1 MTNLSTQV
9 LVIGGGATGL
19 GVAWDAVLRGL
30 KVVLV
35 EQYNLA
41 QGTSGRYHGLLHSG
55 GRYVLNDPQS
65 ASECARENEILRK
78 IAPHTIEDTGG
89 LYISTPA
96 DPLDYPDR
104 WQHACEMLGITATEI
119 DLPELHRREPLLNP
133 RISRAF
139 EVRDASLD
147 SFDLSH
153 ALAASIVNAGGKLL
167 LRHRLV
173 SLFRDGDRV
182 VGAELLN
189 LSNDEQIQL
198 NAEIVINATGPWAK
212 RVARLAEVAMPMSL
226 GKGTMVAMTSR
237 MVNTVINRLKPP
249 SDGDIVVP
257 IGTVCVLGT
266 TDNPVDSP
274 DSLEIEPWEIDLL
287 LAEGDFMIP
296 GLGNARALR
305 AWAGIRPLYSPG
317 SSSRET
323 RTLPRA
329 HVLLDHK
336 ELDGISGFI
345 SIIGGKLTTY
355 RLMAEQT
362 VDLVCDRLE
371 YDHDCRTADTPLQSV
386 DGTTM
391 FTLPDR
397 LQRYSQAQPRTRE
410 ARLIC
415 ECELVDEDQLKAAI
429 ASERFETLDD
439 LRRDLRLGMGPCQS
453 SFCAY
458 RTAGL
463 VSKFKPSTLD
473 PNLLTAF
480 LNERWKGLRPLAWGI
495 ELQQMDLMRRI
506 YAELLGETGTGDTQ

>member
-35 EQYNLA
+35 EQYDLA

-55 GRYVLNDPQS
+55 GRYVLSDPQS
-65 ASECARENEILRK
+65 ASECAHENDILRN

-89 LYISTPA
+89 LYVSTPA

-104 WQHACEMLGITATEI
+104 WQFACEELGVPTAEL
-119 DLPELHRREPLLNP
+119 DLSELHRREPLLNP

-139 EVRDASLD
+139 EVQDASLD

-153 ALAASIVNAGGKLL
+153 SLATSILAAGGKLL

-173 SLFRDGDRV
+173 NLIRQGDHV
-182 VGAELLN
+182 VGAELRN
-189 LSNDEQIQL
+189 LSSNQRILL

-212 RVARLAEVAMPMSL
+212 RISHLAGVSMPMSL
-226 GKGTMVAMTSR
+226 GKGTMVAMASR

-257 IGTVCVLGT
+257 VGTVCVLGT
-266 TDNPVDSP
+266 TDIPVDTP
-274 DSLEIEPWEIDLL
+274 ESLEIEPWEIDLL

-296 GLGNARALR
+296 GLSNARALR
-305 AWAGIRPLYSPG
+305 AWSGIRPLYNPDR
-317 SSSRET
+317 SSQQT
-323 RTLPRA
+323 RTLARA
-329 HVLLDHK
+329 HALLDHK
-336 ELDGISGFI
+336 ELDGLNGFI

-355 RLMAEQT
+355 RLMAEET
-362 VDLVCDRLE
+362 VNLVCDRLE
-371 YDHDCRTADTPLQSV
+371 YDHPCITADTPLQSV
-386 DGTTM
+386 DSPRM
-391 FTLPDR
+391 FALPDR
-397 LQRYSQAQPRTRE
+397 LQRYSQIRLKNRD

-415 ECELVDEDQLKAAI
+415 DCELVDEAQLKTSI
-429 ASERFETLDD
+429 ESEHFEILDD
-439 LRRDLRLGMGPCQS
+439 LRRDLRLGMGPCQA

-463 VSKFKPSTLD
+463 VSRIKPSTLKT
-473 PNLLTAF
+473 NLLVDF
-480 LNERWKGLRPLAWGI
+480 LNERWKGLRPLAWGTG
-495 ELQQMDLMRRI
+495 LQQMDLMRRI
-506 YAELLGETGTGDTQ
+506 YAELLGGSGKGNSA